1 MTAPDIVMVTHQRAV
16 EVDGVID
23 LLRADG
29 LSIERLNLCQYP
41 ENSIY
46 SWSPH
51 RGMKS
56 SSIENLLSA
65 KVGWFHNP
73 GHYTISR
80 SLEGHARELAFREC
94 QGFWYGVTSSA
105 NINWL
110 NPPASLHQ
118 ASHKLSQLSQALDL
132 GLPIPPTLISNDK
145 EEVQAF
151 FDKHEGAI
159 VKSLANGY
167 SVYREE
173 QLKLYSRFYERP
185 PASLLEGLSYCPM
198 IFQRPIQKRRELRVT
213 VVDGQC
219 FGMVAKLDNLAVNTV
234 DIRKLDYQ
242 KERDRFAGMTVPIVV
257 AEASQLMARS
267 FGLAY
272 AGLDWIEDENGNWVF
287 LELNSMGAFKWSEIC
302 GAGPISS
309 AIATALSKRLI
320 PYE

>member
-1 MTAPDIVMVTHQRAV
+1 MVTHQRAV

-65 KVGWFHNP
+65 KVGRFHNP

-110 NPPASLHQ
+110 TPPASLHQ

-132 GLPIPPTLISNDK
+132 GFPIPPTLISNDK
-145 EEVQAF
+145 EVSISGQPAGGSCAALRESPQRFPQAATAPGRQNRSCV
-151 FDKHEGAI
+151 HWSGSCQSGAG
-159 VKSLANGY
+159 S
-167 SVYREE
+167 
-173 QLKLYSRFYERP
+173 SRFP
-185 PASLLEGLSYCPM
+185 CS
-198 IFQRPIQKRRELRVT
+198 RRRY
-213 VVDGQC
+213 
-219 FGMVAKLDNLAVNTV
+219 
-234 DIRKLDYQ
+234 RH
-242 KERDRFAGMTVPIVV
+242 
-257 AEASQLMARS
+257 
-267 FGLAY
+267 
-272 AGLDWIEDENGNWVF
+272 
-287 LELNSMGAFKWSEIC
+287 
-302 GAGPISS
+302 
-309 AIATALSKRLI
+309 
-320 PYE
+320 